1 MKVNLID
8 TTVNS
13 GGTKMNRIKLVA
25 WMFLSLLICVAAI
38 SAGSMAG
45 KARPVAAFN
54 QPGNQPGGQLKSS
67 DINFIAAEE
76 LKAKVARNEPVT
88 IIDVRSNET
97 YIDSGNTIKGSIHV
111 NPRKLNSRLAF
122 PPLKNIA
129 HESEVVTY
137 CACPNDESAIRAAQV
152 LLGAGFTRVR
162 VLKGGWRMWLQVN
175 GPVTPKPK

>member
-1 MKVNLID
+1 
-8 TTVNS
+8 
-13 GGTKMNRIKLVA
+13 MNRTKLGA
-25 WMFLSLLICVAAI
+25 WMFLFLLIGVASV
-38 SAGSMAG
+38 SAGSLDG

-54 QPGNQPGGQLKSS
+54 QPGAQLKSPN
-67 DINFIAAEE
+67 IEFIAAEE

-88 IIDVRSNET
+88 IIDVRSNES
-97 YIDSGNTIKGSIHV
+97 YIDSPNTIRGSIHV

-137 CACPNDESAIRAAQV
+137 CACPNDESAIRAAQT

-162 VLKGGWRMWLQVN
+162 VLKGGWGKWLQAN
-175 GPVTPKPK
+175 GQVAPKK